1 MTAPRTYTIAIV
13 GASSLKGKELKDAL
27 TESVFAEAEFFLF
40 DDDETLGQ
48 LEAVG
53 DEMTFV
59 RALTPGAFER
69 VDFAF
74 FCGTPEQTRKFWREA
89 QDAGASVLDL
99 SFALGPADGA
109 VLMAPWMQTIPEPR
123 LDTPAY
129 VIGHPAVQMIALA
142 AERIAAVGEVESLDA
157 TLLEPASEYDRGA
170 MDELHQQTVKLL
182 SFQPLPQQIYDTQAA
197 FNLLTATSDE
207 AKVSVLR
214 IEDLVRE
221 QYDTLGGLPPLH
233 FQVALAPVFHGYII
247 PVHVVLSEMRTV
259 EMVKD
264 ALRGPHI
271 ELVNAEESPSNLSV
285 AGQTD
290 VLVRVRPSGVGGRD
304 FLLWVAGDNLRLM
317 VATAVD
323 AASNLRAL
331 RPRGIVQ

>member
-1 MTAPRTYTIAIV
+1 MAAAQTYTIAIV

-27 TESVFAEAEFFLF
+27 TESVFAEAEFLLF

-59 RALTPGAFER
+59 RALAPGAFEKA
-69 VDFAF
+69 DFVF
-74 FCGTPEQTRKFWREA
+74 FCGTAEQTRNFWREA
-89 QDAGASVLDL
+89 HDAGASVLDL
-99 SFALGPADGA
+99 SFALGSVDGA
-109 VLMAPWMQTIPEPR
+109 LLLAPWMETTPEPR

-129 VIGHPAVQMIALA
+129 VIAHPAVQMLALVA
-142 AERIAAVGEVESLDA
+142 QRVAAVGEVESLGA

-182 SFQPLPQQIYDTQAA
+182 SFQPLPQQTYDTQAA
-197 FNLLTATSDE
+197 FNLLTSTSPE
-207 AKVSVLR
+207 ARISVAR
-214 IEDLVRE
+214 IESLVRE
-221 QYDTLGGLPPLH
+221 QYDTLEGLPPLH
-233 FQVALAPVFHGYII
+233 FQVALAPVFHGYVI
-247 PVHVVLSEMRTV
+247 PVHLVLSEVRTV
-259 EMVKD
+259 DTVKD

-290 VLVRVRPSGVGGRD
+290 VLIRVRSSGVGGRD
-304 FLLWVAGDNLRLM
+304 FLLWLAADNLRLI
-317 VATAVD
+317 VSTAVD
-323 AASNLRAL
+323 AAANLRAL

>member
-1 MTAPRTYTIAIV
+1 MGGPRTYAIAIV

-27 TESVFAEAEFFLF
+27 SESVFAEAEYFLF
-40 DDDETLGQ
+40 DDEETLGQ
-48 LEAVG
+48 LEQVG

-69 VDFAF
+69 MDFVF
-74 FCGTPEQTRKFWREA
+74 FAGTAEQTREFWKEA
-89 QDAGASVLDL
+89 QNAGASVLDL
-99 SFALGPADGA
+99 SFALGAEDGA

-129 VIGHPAVQMIALA
+129 VVAHPAVQMLALT
-142 AERIAAVGEVESLDA
+142 AERIAAVAEIESLGA

-182 SFQPLPQQIYDTQAA
+182 SFQPLPQQIYDAQAA
-197 FNLLTATSDE
+197 FNLLTATSAE
-207 AKVSVLR
+207 ARVSVTR
-214 IEDLVRE
+214 IEELVRE
-221 QYDTLGGLPPLH
+221 EYDAIGGLPPLH
-233 FQVALAPVFHGYII
+233 FQVTLAPVFHGYII
-247 PVHVVLSEMRTV
+247 PVHVVLGESRTV
-259 EMVKD
+259 ETVKD

-271 ELVNAEESPSNLSV
+271 ELVDREESPSNLSV

-290 VLVRVRPSGVGGRD
+290 VLVRVRSSGSRGTD
-304 FLLWVAGDNLRLM
+304 FLLWLAGDNLRLM

-323 AASNLRAL
+323 TASNLRAL
-331 RPRGIVQ
+331 RPRGKVQ